1 MQGPRGQESG
11 TARLRG
17 HVHGEGG
24 RGGGPEGGARRAGL
38 SSQINTNGIAPS
50 NGNSSRFG
58 EQDVPAKLPA
68 SAGSPPCATP
78 PVCGRVAPR
87 RPPLSRGVPPVCV
100 PAFAQS
106 LLCSRRL

>member
-1 MQGPRGQESG
+1 M
-11 TARLRG
+11 
-17 HVHGEGG
+17 G
-24 RGGGPEGGARRAGL
+24 RGGGPEGGARRAGLHVSFPGL

-106 LLCSRRL
+106 LLCCRRL

>member
-1 MQGPRGQESG
+1 M
-11 TARLRG
+11 ARLRG

-68 SAGSPPCATP
+68 SAGSPPC
-78 PVCGRVAPR
+78 GRAAPR
-87 RPPLSRGVPPVCV
+87 RPPLSRGVPPVCPCLRPKSPLPSPV
-100 PAFAQS
+100 LELALPRATSF
-106 LLCSRRL
+106 